1 MLKIHS
7 AEKHANSNEWA
18 EQAACEGSSETT
30 RPLASLFLEEVLRA
44 WPFSFHEGVHL
55 ERENTPGRMGTS
67 CRGRLNAQRE
77 VLLFSGISK
86 NRFQIVPFQ

>member
-18 EQAACEGSSETT
+18 EQAACEGSSETS
-30 RPLASLFLEEVLRA
+30 RPLVSLVLEEALRV
-44 WPFSFHEGVHL
+44 WPFSFRDGVHL
-55 ERENTPGRMGTS
+55 ERENTLGCMGTS

-77 VLLFSGISK
+77 VLFSGLSK